1 MVRECV
7 ALAVVALTP
16 ACSLILDFDEK
27 PPADASIDGPYT
39 QAQCDYMEPND
50 SVETAMVVTATDMG
64 PAAICAPMMGSP
76 EDTDYYK
83 FTVASTTVTV
93 AVQFT
98 NRPGGDLDIKLF
110 KATEPGSAIAQSR
123 GFGDTETIT
132 CPGASPSCPTLMVG
146 EDYVLEVFPA
156 VAGSVN
162 NYTFTI
168 TP

>member
-50 SVETAMVVTATDMG
+50 SIAAAMAVTATDMG
-64 PAAICAPMMGSP
+64 PAAICAPMMGNP
-76 EDTDYYK
+76 EDHDFYK
-83 FTVASTTVTV
+83 FTVASAMVTV
-93 AVQFT
+93 AIQFT
-98 NRPGGDLDIKLF
+98 NRPSGDLDIQLY
-110 KATEPGSAIAQSR
+110 KASDESRVAQSR

-132 CPGASPSCPTLMVG
+132 CPGASPSCPTLNVG